1 MWGQEQKRRP
11 VRSVY
16 PSFWVLTRCPLPVH
30 VLLQYARIYQGATAG
45 NTVGS
50 RFDNIY
56 TDADIIATLY
66 QLATPDACADACTA
80 RMECMAY
87 GYPCPPPL
95 FPRSDGDGWPSIC
108 LQL

>member
-1 MWGQEQKRRP
+1 VWGQEQKRRQECVP
-11 VRSVY
+11 QLLG
-16 PSFWVLTRCPLPVH
+16 PHALLPVH